1 MYKRQELTAF
11 AAKDAATKELARS
24 LRAAHAKQI
33 DELATKQSA
42 ELAKVR
48 EMAKRAMEQCERR
61 ERDATNRAERLQQE
75 LVALKQ
81 ALKEAQEACAA
92 AVGDTLGALQRLR
105 VAKMSILAGVSALA
119 FLKLKTNK

>member
-1 MYKRQELTAF
+1 MYKRQ
-11 AAKDAATKELARS
+11 
-24 LRAAHAKQI
+24 
-33 DELATKQSA
+33 A